1 MKMQVNMNNIDFQ
14 KLFQPIVRREPTPQE
29 KDELSKI
36 YYYIIVNSCLKKVH
50 WKE

>member
-1 MKMQVNMNNIDFQ
+1 MSRENAGGKKYDRFFQ
-14 KLFQPIVRREPTPQE
+14 KLFQPIVRGEPTPQE

-50 WKE
+50 